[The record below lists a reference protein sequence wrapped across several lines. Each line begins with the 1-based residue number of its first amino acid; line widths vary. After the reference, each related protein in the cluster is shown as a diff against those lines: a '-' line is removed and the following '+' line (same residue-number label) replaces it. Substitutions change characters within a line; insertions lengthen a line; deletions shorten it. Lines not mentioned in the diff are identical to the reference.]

1 MKSEWPLS
9 ALHMQPVGLSP
20 NYNFLGPSE
29 LHPASSQRGF
39 SLLLPLPGRS
49 SPAGPCLLCLN
60 APFPPNLKYSLPCV
74 FFNFL
79 KLTLIFNHLIV
90 FIASLLLWTVS
101 CKWAGTHG
109 WGVHWFIHSPEIMLS
124 RQRLLHSRFPND
136 WIRLWGGI
144 INILFKMLCLWYV
157 E

>member
-1 MKSEWPLS
+1 MAPFCFPPAACSLVPQL
-9 ALHMQPVGLSP
+9 QPSRP
-20 NYNFLGPSE
+20 FW
-29 LHPASSQRGF
+29 PASSKF
-39 SLLLPLPGRS
+39 SKGLLPAVAS
-49 SPAGPCLLCLN
+49 AWKIFPAGPCLLCLN

-74 FFNFL
+74 FFQLL
-79 KLTLIFNHLIV
+79 KTYFFNHLIV
-90 FIASLLLWTVS
+90 FIASLLLWTVG

-109 WGVHWFIHSPEIMLS
+109 WSVHWFIHSPDIMLS